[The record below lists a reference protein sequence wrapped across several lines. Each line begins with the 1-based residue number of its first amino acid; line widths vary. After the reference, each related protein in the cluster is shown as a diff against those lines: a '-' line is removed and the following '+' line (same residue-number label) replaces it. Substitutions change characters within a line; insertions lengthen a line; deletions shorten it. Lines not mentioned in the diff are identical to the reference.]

1 MPEVRKKSR
10 ERAPSLFSVGELPP
24 VDGELRI
31 PKVEINTVVPR
42 VQALDAVLMLLI
54 EQRTRSAMPLYRDGP
69 RPTHA
74 VIPMLD
80 FQRFTQKSERTIT
93 GRLRFLEEI
102 GYVTRQIGDNATHRG
117 GYRTCPE
124 NYRKRDLPQPR
135 PPRHRERTQP
145 IQASM
150 RASTS
155 AAALRLDSRED
166 PPAGMPLQEI
176 LVLANIGRMVQQ
188 MAAES
193 GVTPN
198 IAELQQI
205 QVDAKAEATRI
216 IAEPKAAQ
224 PIAAA
229 VGAQTAAAA
238 PASTPVQP
246 APADSLLPNFMQP
259 AAELPRP
266 IAVIPL
272 PDGLTSA
279 TCCHYGWLCPLF
291 DAAPKARSTETE
303 LQTETV
309 SRSVQEPAGTDRPTE
324 SPSTPELSP
333 ELAAI
338 AAAIPEELCM
348 DLGDLP
354 SRPLL
359 ELISTALDDTPLSPW
374 FTGAIAR
381 ARKRITSLGM
391 LAYVKRDGN
400 LDGIAVDAAK
410 AYKKSWRAAE
420 PPPAQMPPPPT
431 VEDLRAREEY
441 YERHSQQQAEWLH
454 LLEHPEDCP
463 HCHGTGEIEHVD
475 YPGRKFKCGCP
486 IGTPEG
492 HR

>member
-309 SRSVQEPAGTDRPTE
+309 SLSVNEQESAATDRPTE
-324 SPSTPELSP
+324 TASAPQEQP

-338 AAAIPEELCM
+338 REAVESTRIHEKLKDPITHAHLIRWQAALAGAPPEWLKE
-348 DLGDLP
+348 
-354 SRPLL
+354 RILL
-359 ELISTALDDTPLSPW
+359 RWDKA
-374 FTGAIAR
+374 
-381 ARKRITSLGM
+381 TSLGLIVD
-391 LAYVKRDGN
+391 LARDVAKVWADVLAKR
-400 LDGIAVDAAK
+400 AQAQ
-410 AYKKSWRAAE
+410 
-420 PPPAQMPPPPT
+420 PPPRAEAEANMRG
-431 VEDLRAREEY
+431 LRAREEY

-463 HCHGTGEIEHVD
+463 HCHGTGEIELVD

-486 IGTPEG
+486 TGTPEG